1 MLKIV
6 KRIRDPIWGEIPI
19 TEVENDI
26 IRTKI
31 FNRLRY
37 IKQMGF
43 SYLSFPGANH
53 SRYEHSL
60 GTMHVASTLATT
72 AFIPGHKIDVS
83 EEHLQIIRIAAL
95 LHDIGHPPF
104 SHSVE
109 ETFYKYPELLTE
121 CFNNTKY
128 GNKNLINLLK
138 KSKKYSHEVFTQYA
152 IKTDKELKEVLSGA
166 LYRINQLA
174 LLAIGRATDKG
185 YSVFNSLIDS
195 DIDADRIDYIL
206 RDSYYTG
213 LSYRFDIYELRE
225 KFYFNKENN
234 QFCIIPEAVS
244 IINSFLLAR
253 YRLVSKVHNDKAN
266 RIADQM
272 MVNEVMSVFKK
283 IPKEERLK
291 EIINLHTK
299 TTTEEFETFLK
310 KNGGTFI
317 DKILYGK
324 LYEQIDATLSFKQM
338 HPAIKMFTN
347 HILYH
352 PEYIPI
358 LQNKLKK
365 CFKGNNTLLVDIR
378 EAKPPKVNIF
388 VSRQDEK
395 LANIFA
401 ENPTLVGILK
411 DSFIDLNIHLYG
423 QLKNPSELIQNSSD
437 IIRGIPKN
445 FPFID
450 KSLNEIQKIIEIKL
464 TETSRYIREKMLNMG
479 SINKSEIIGIDLI
492 LLVLNTIEKYSQT
505 NFKNFK
511 KRKFWTYKNMNLY
524 SFVKNIANSVPS
536 FFQKDYDFNDDNKC
550 YPFFVRD
557 LTRLE
562 CMGLIERLD
571 KIVPYPYKE
580 DSNEIKWINRIQ
592 QRINGW
598 GKAYV
603 SSEFNNNRYSDIIE
617 KIYFHLDNSKGLLV
631 DYYEHEI
638 KIGKLR
644 GDAKNSKQIRKLHKE
659 ILLIRDEIDKRKGCI
674 ITF

>member
-1 MLKIV
+1 VEVLNFV

-19 TEVENDI
+19 TEVENNI

-43 SYLSFPGANH
+43 SYLPFPGANH

-60 GTMHVASTLATT
+60 GTMHVASMLATT
-72 AFIPGHKIDVS
+72 AFIPEQKIKVS
-83 EEHLQIIRIAAL
+83 DNLQIIRIAAL

-109 ETFYKYPELLTE
+109 ETFYKYPKLLTE
-121 CFNNTKY
+121 CFDSQKY
-128 GNKNLINLLK
+128 GNKSLVKHFK
-138 KSKKYSHEVFTQYA
+138 KSKKYSHEVFTEYA
-152 IKTDKELKEVLSGA
+152 IKTDSELKKILKGV
-166 LYRINQLA
+166 LYRTNQLA
-174 LLAIGRATDKG
+174 LLAIGRATDEG
-185 YSVFNSLIDS
+185 YAVFNSLIDS

-213 LSYRFDIYELRE
+213 LSYKFDIYELRE
-225 KFYFNKENN
+225 KFYFNKKSN
-234 QFCIIPEAVS
+234 QLCILPDAVS

-253 YRLVSKVHNDKAN
+253 YRLVSKIHNDKAN

-299 TTTEEFETFLK
+299 MTTEEFETFLK
-310 KNGGTFI
+310 KNGGAFI

-324 LYEQIDATLSFKQM
+324 LYKQIDASLSFKQM
-338 HPAIKMFTN
+338 HPAIKIFSN
-347 HILYH
+347 QILYH

-358 LQNKLKK
+358 LQNKLRK
-365 CFKGNNTLLVDIR
+365 CFKSNNTLLVDIR
-378 EAKPPKVNIF
+378 EAKPPKVNIL

-395 LANIFA
+395 LANIFS

-411 DSFIDLNIHLYG
+411 DSFIDLYIHLYE
-423 QLKNPSELIQNSSD
+423 QPENPTELIQNYPD
-437 IIRGIPKN
+437 IINRIPKN
-445 FPFID
+445 SLFMD
-450 KSLNEIQKIIEIKL
+450 KDLNEIQKIIEIKL
-464 TETSRYIREKMLNMG
+464 IETSRYIREKMLNIG

-492 LLVLNTIEKYSQT
+492 LLVLDTIEKYSQT
-505 NFKNFK
+505 NFKSFN
-511 KRKFWTYKNMNLY
+511 KRKFWVYKNMNLY

-536 FFQKDYDFNDDNKC
+536 FYQKDYDFNDDNKC

-562 CMGLIERLD
+562 CMGLIEHLD
-571 KIVPYPYKE
+571 KMVPYPYKE
-580 DSNEIKWINRIQ
+580 NSNEIKWLNRIQ

-603 SSEFNNNRYSDIIE
+603 NSEFDNRYSDIIAE
-617 KIYFHLDNSKGLLV
+617 IYSHLDNSKKLLV
-631 DYYEHEI
+631 KYYEHEI
-638 KIGKLR
+638 EISKLR
-644 GDAKNSKQIRKLHKE
+644 ANEKNIKQIRKLHKE
-659 ILLIRDEIDKRKGCI
+659 ILSIRDQIENKKGCI